1 MGRRVLITGIATFWG
16 GRLAQALEAD
26 PSVELVLG
34 LGVLEPVV
42 ELERTEYVRADES
55 YSILARLV
63 RATEVDT
70 IVHTHLI
77 VDPTQTTSPRLHE
90 INVIGTMNLVAAASA
105 TGSTVREVI
114 VKSSTMVYGSSAH
127 DPMWFDEET
136 PRSYPA
142 RTRVERTI
150 EEAEAY
156 VRDFAADNPHV
167 NVTVLR
173 CSKVLGD
180 DIVTPI
186 SRALTA
192 PAVPAIAGFDPL
204 FQFVHEDDV
213 VGAILFALRHQPAGI
228 FNVAGD
234 GVLPWSEVASI
245 CGRRLLPLPP
255 YGTELAAAALR
266 RAGLDLPTELLT
278 LLRYGRGV
286 DNSRLQDR
294 GFRYG
299 HTTAG
304 TVRSFA
310 EASRLKRVV
319 GEVSPGYRY
328 QRDVEQFFR
337 HSPAV
342 VRDPGPTPR

>member
-16 GRLAQALEAD
+16 GRVAQALEAD
-26 PSVELVLG
+26 PTVDLVLG
-34 LGVLEPVV
+34 LGVNEPTV

-63 RATEVDT
+63 RAAEIDT

-105 TGSTVREVI
+105 PESTVREVV
-114 VKSSTMVYGSSAH
+114 VKSSTMVYGSTAH
-127 DPMWFDEET
+127 DPMWFSEDT
-136 PRSYPA
+136 PRSTPA
-142 RTRVERTI
+142 RTRVERTL
-150 EEAEAY
+150 EEAETY
-156 VRDFAADNPHV
+156 FRDFADDNPHV
-167 NVTVLR
+167 NVAVLR

-192 PAVPAIAGFDPL
+192 PVTPAIAGFDPL

-213 VGAILFALRHQPAGI
+213 VRAILFAIQHRPAGV

-234 GVLPWSEVASI
+234 GVLPWSEVAAM
-245 CGRRLLPLPP
+245 CGRVILPLPP
-255 YGTELAAAALR
+255 FGTELAAIPLSR
-266 RAGLDLPTELLT
+266 LGIELPTELLN
-278 LLRYGRGV
+278 LLRFGRGV
-286 DNSRLQDR
+286 DNSRLKDR
-294 GFRYG
+294 GFTYRY
-299 HTTAG
+299 TTAG

-310 EASRLKRVV
+310 EGMRLKRVV
-319 GEVSPGYRY
+319 GELHPTYRY

-342 VRDPGPTPR
+342 VRDPGPSPD